1 MQKKD
6 VKQLQPAAKHHI
18 VIKSGFMCIYIS
30 DDSNGSAVKHSRDSF
45 QRASLSWNCDSRNP
59 RQVLHTN
66 CWGGQFENVVCWKY
80 CSLLVAWS
88 VPQQVTTTSWVDS
101 GDIWTWKLAPVIVTW
116 FLMINSRSLQT
127 HDLIEPQTRKCSE
140 LWACTSLFPSKSQG
154 LMSRRCHG
162 DNMRQLWTQQ
172 AGRPHNRS

>member
-1 MQKKD
+1 
-6 VKQLQPAAKHHI
+6 
-18 VIKSGFMCIYIS
+18 MCIYIS

-127 HDLIEPQTRKCSE
+127 HDLIEPQTENALSCE
-140 LWACTSLFPSKSQG
+140 LAQASSLQKVRASCPAAAMETTWDNSG
-154 LMSRRCHG
+154 LNRLGGRTIAARAGSNVDSVHLQVSLRRWHK
-162 DNMRQLWTQQ
+162 N
-172 AGRPHNRS
+172 P